1 MIRKYLQKIYLALIF
16 ILLYAPIV
24 TLVVLSF
31 NQSKTRAKW
40 GGFTLKWYK
49 ELFQNEQI
57 MSAFYTTLIIAFIS
71 AAIATIIGTAAA
83 IAIQGMKQK
92 WKQKLPGILLGLVFL
107 VGLGIF
113 AYPTVADQWN
123 KYHQSRAIAS
133 YEETVADMDEV
144 DYQKLWEMAEEY
156 NSQIGNN
163 TFDGDAFSQEEQN
176 MRESKY
182 WSVLN
187 PGDNGIMGYIS
198 IPKIEQRLPIYHG
211 TSEAVLQIGAGHM
224 SGTSLPV
231 GGKGKHSVLAAHRGL
246 PSAKLF
252 TDIDQLVE
260 GDKFYVHVLDKVLAY
275 EVDQILPMVEKDDTD
290 TLTEAMK
297 NVEGEDY
304 VTLFTCTP
312 YGVNSHRLLVR
323 GHSVPYNGEDD
334 EKAIANESM
343 LQTVKDYYMLYAI
356 LAVAAAILITVL
368 IKIIRDRKV
377 SRGSK
382 EGGK

>member
-1 MIRKYLQKIYLALIF
+1 
-16 ILLYAPIV
+16 
-24 TLVVLSF
+24 
-31 NQSKTRAKW
+31 
-40 GGFTLKWYK
+40 
-49 ELFQNEQI
+49 
-57 MSAFYTTLIIAFIS
+57 
-71 AAIATIIGTAAA
+71 
-83 IAIQGMKQK
+83 MKQK

-231 GGKGKHSVLAAHRGL
+231 GGEGKHSVLAAHRGL

-368 IKIIRDRKV
+368 IKIIRDRKA
-377 SRGSK
+377 SRSSK

>member
-1 MIRKYLQKIYLALIF
+1 
-16 ILLYAPIV
+16 
-24 TLVVLSF
+24 
-31 NQSKTRAKW
+31 
-40 GGFTLKWYK
+40 
-49 ELFQNEQI
+49 
-57 MSAFYTTLIIAFIS
+57 
-71 AAIATIIGTAAA
+71 
-83 IAIQGMKQK
+83 MKQK
-92 WKQKLPGILLGLVFL
+92 WKQKLPGILLGMVFL
-107 VGLGIF
+107 VGLGVF

-144 DYQKLWEMAEEY
+144 DYQKLWEMAEKY
-156 NSQIGNN
+156 NAQIGNN

-176 MRESKY
+176 MRGNKY
-182 WSVLN
+182 WSILN

-224 SGTSLPV
+224 SGTSLPI
-231 GGKGKHSVLAAHRGL
+231 GGDGNHSILAAHRGL

-323 GHSVPYNGEDD
+323 GHRVPYNGEDD
-334 EKAIANESM
+334 EEAIANESM

-356 LAVAAAILITVL
+356 LAVAAAILIAVPV
-368 IKIIRDRKV
+368 KIIRDRK
-377 SRGSK
+377 SARGSK
-382 EGGK
+382 EGEK

>member
-1 MIRKYLQKIYLALIF
+1 
-16 ILLYAPIV
+16 
-24 TLVVLSF
+24 
-31 NQSKTRAKW
+31 
-40 GGFTLKWYK
+40 
-49 ELFQNEQI
+49 
-57 MSAFYTTLIIAFIS
+57 
-71 AAIATIIGTAAA
+71 
-83 IAIQGMKQK
+83 MKQK

-176 MRESKY
+176 MRGSKY

-231 GGKGKHSVLAAHRGL
+231 GGEGKHSVLAAHRGL

-323 GHSVPYNGEDD
+323 GHRVPYNGEDD

-343 LQTVKDYYMLYAI
+343 LQMVKDYYMLYAI

-368 IKIIRDRKV
+368 IKIIRDRKA

>member
-1 MIRKYLQKIYLALIF
+1 
-16 ILLYAPIV
+16 
-24 TLVVLSF
+24 
-31 NQSKTRAKW
+31 
-40 GGFTLKWYK
+40 
-49 ELFQNEQI
+49 
-57 MSAFYTTLIIAFIS
+57 
-71 AAIATIIGTAAA
+71 
-83 IAIQGMKQK
+83 MKQK
-92 WKQKLPGILLGLVFL
+92 WQQKLPGILLGLVFL

-133 YEETVADMDEV
+133 YEETVADLDEV

-156 NSQIGNN
+156 NSQIGDN

-176 MRESKY
+176 MRGSKY

-231 GGKGKHSVLAAHRGL
+231 GGEGKHSVLAAHRGL

-323 GHSVPYNGEDD
+323 GHSVPYNGEDL
-334 EKAIANESM
+334 S
-343 LQTVKDYYMLYAI
+343 
-356 LAVAAAILITVL
+356 LIHISEPT
-368 IKIIRDRKV
+368 RP
-377 SRGSK
+377 
-382 EGGK
+382 

>member
-1 MIRKYLQKIYLALIF
+1 
-16 ILLYAPIV
+16 
-24 TLVVLSF
+24 
-31 NQSKTRAKW
+31 
-40 GGFTLKWYK
+40 
-49 ELFQNEQI
+49 
-57 MSAFYTTLIIAFIS
+57 
-71 AAIATIIGTAAA
+71 
-83 IAIQGMKQK
+83 MKQK

-156 NSQIGNN
+156 G
-163 TFDGDAFSQEEQN
+163 
-176 MRESKY
+176 
-182 WSVLN
+182 SVLN

-231 GGKGKHSVLAAHRGL
+231 GGEGKHSVLAAHRGL

-356 LAVAAAILITVL
+356 LAVATAILITVL

>member
-1 MIRKYLQKIYLALIF
+1 
-16 ILLYAPIV
+16 
-24 TLVVLSF
+24 
-31 NQSKTRAKW
+31 
-40 GGFTLKWYK
+40 
-49 ELFQNEQI
+49 
-57 MSAFYTTLIIAFIS
+57 
-71 AAIATIIGTAAA
+71 
-83 IAIQGMKQK
+83 MKQK

-187 PGDNGIMGYIS
+187 PGDNGIMGYI
-198 IPKIEQRLPIYHG
+198 
-211 TSEAVLQIGAGHM
+211 

>member
-1 MIRKYLQKIYLALIF
+1 MKWIKKNMTT
-16 ILLYAPIV
+16 ILL
-24 TLVVLSF
+24 L
-31 NQSKTRAKW
+31 
-40 GGFTLKWYK
+40 
-49 ELFQNEQI
+49 
-57 MSAFYTTLIIAFIS
+57 LI
-71 AAIATIIGTAAA
+71 
-83 IAIQGMKQK
+83 
-92 WKQKLPGILLGLVFL
+92 LL
-107 VGLGIF
+107 VGLSLLL
-113 AYPTVADQWN
+113 YPTVSDYWN
-123 KYHQSRAIAS
+123 SLHQSRAIAT
-133 YEETVADMDEV
+133 YAQAVAEV
-144 DYQKLWEMAEEY
+144 DDKQYEHMWDDAYEYNQQLKNKSNRWIMTDEEREEY
-156 NSQIGNN
+156 
-163 TFDGDAFSQEEQN
+163 
-176 MRESKY
+176 ESLLDV
-182 WSVLN
+182 S
-187 PGDNGIMGYIS
+187 DNGILGYIE
-198 IPKIEQRLPIYHG
+198 IPKIKVSLPIYHG
-211 TSEAVLQIGAGHM
+211 TDEGILQIAVGHIEG
-224 SGTSLPV
+224 SSLPV
-231 GGKGKHSVLAAHRGL
+231 GGPGTHAVLSGHRGL

-252 TDIDQLVE
+252 TNLDELVV
-260 GDKFYVHVLDKVLAY
+260 GDEFLIRVLDETLTY

-368 IKIIRDRKV
+368 IKIIRDRKA